1 MLEEL
6 LQTFWTI
13 VGAFSGLTIGL
24 TREGAHFVASLGN
37 VNGWKQIYTG
47 SSSTKI
53 KKIDNGHH
61 LSKPPPRSGVVVD
74 TITFD
79 SLLKLM
85 FGIQL
90 NRRNRLALFR
100 LGSADASSSMQVR
113 KRLNN
118 SWARGLPSSRH
129 LLHPPPTPTLQSLV
143 VRALL
148 QQLPR

>member
-24 TREGAHFVASLGN
+24 TREGAHFVASLGS

-47 SSSTKI
+47 SSSAET
-53 KKIDNGHH
+53 KKIDNGEH
-61 LSKPPPRSGVVVD
+61 LSKPPPRSGVVLD

-79 SLLKLM
+79 SLLKSI
-85 FGIQL
+85 FGTRL
-90 NRRNRLALFR
+90 NRGNRLALDR
-100 LGSADASSSMQVR
+100 LGSADASSAMQVR
-113 KRLNN
+113 RRLNS
-118 SWARGLPSSRH
+118 SWARGLPSSRQ
-129 LLHPPPTPTLQSLV
+129 LLHPRPTPTLRNLV
-143 VRALL
+143 VKALL